1 MAGKKTF
8 VAGEVLTAQ
17 DVNDYLM
24 DQSVMTF
31 ASDAARS
38 SAIPTPSEGMISYQ
52 TDTDAIE
59 AYDGTNWVT
68 RVSTSV
74 PFAMAAGKS
83 SVNMVAVNNTSATV
97 TFPASR
103 FSVAPVVNF
112 SVNRVTSNSA
122 ETYATRMQSLTSSS
136 VLLTMITRSAAA
148 ITETVEFNWT
158 AIQMTSTTAAG

>member
-31 ASDAARS
+31 ASSAARS
-38 SAIPTPSEGMISYQ
+38 SAIPTPSEGMVSYQ

-59 AYDGTNWVT
+59 AYDGTDWVT

-83 SVNMVAVNNTSATV
+83 TFNMVAVASAAVTI

-103 FSVAPVVNF
+103 FSVAPVVTF
-112 SVNRVTSNSA
+112 SVYRVTSASA
-122 ETYATRMQSLTSSS
+122 EVYAMRMNTLTSSGVQL
-136 VLLTMITRSAAA
+136 VLVTRSAGA